1 MEGFRVKV
9 GDFDVLESGTVI
21 TMRDADIH
29 FFIKGLEYVF
39 RFIKTEGEEAGIKMV
54 SNNGQKLVV
63 ELQNFDNS
71 LGTGNVNPI
80 PMGKIDGKELYI
92 LFRVTQLNEG
102 GKTMHY
108 SWLTKPNVINTES
121 HD

>member
-1 MEGFRVKV
+1 MERFKVKV

-29 FFIKGLEYVF
+29 FFIKELEYVF
-39 RFIKTEGEEAGIKMV
+39 QFAKTEENEAKIRMV
-54 SNNGQKLVV
+54 SNDGRKLVV

-80 PMGKIDGKELYI
+80 PMGKLDGKDLFI
-92 LFRVTQLNEG
+92 LFRVTQLDEG

-108 SWLTKPNVINTES
+108 SWLSKKIDVKNKE
-121 HD
+121 HE